1 MTTVF
6 ATALAEGLASQNQP
20 GEALQTINE
29 AIAQIPD
36 HGESFDMPE
45 MLRVK
50 GEILVRSGQ
59 AVEAEHCF
67 RTSLDLARRQCA
79 LGWELRG
86 TISLGRLW
94 RQTGKAGAAREAL
107 APLVAR
113 YQEGLQSRDLVA
125 ARELLGALN

>member
-1 MTTVF
+1 V
-6 ATALAEGLASQNQP
+6 AENQP
-20 GEALQTINE
+20 VEALRTIND

-50 GEILVRSGQ
+50 GDILARSGN
-59 AVEAEHCF
+59 AAEAEHCLQK
-67 RTSLDLARRQCA
+67 SLDLSRRQCA

-86 TISLGRLW
+86 AISLGHLW
-94 RQTGKAGAAREAL
+94 RQTGKAGEARDLL

-113 YQEGLQSRDLVA
+113 YQEGLQTRDLVA
-125 ARELLGALN
+125 ARELLAALN